1 MTRPTLQDL
10 HRVHLTLELELGF
23 PCQVG
28 TRISPMDVLRV
39 HRVHGQGNHVNFDL
53 ESSK

>member
-1 MTRPTLQDL
+1 VTRLTLQDL
-10 HRVHLTLELELGF
+10 RRVHLTLEVEPGF

-39 HRVHGQGNHVNFDL
+39 NRVQEQGDHVSLDL
-53 ESSK
+53 ASPK